1 MEKATKAK
9 LIEEIQNLPDGSTFV
24 FVAAEPAENEN
35 ENAQMITAVG
45 CSLAELG
52 GFLCSALHD
61 AFIEAGIKPRAGF
74 AYADALCKTILR
86 SCADASSEVLK
97 NLPADEREAEL
108 RGMLSELLSDT
119 EEGQTD
125 AEG

>member
-61 AFIEAGIKPRAGF
+61 TFIEAGIRPRAGR
-74 AYADALCKTILR
+74 AYADALCKTVFR
-86 SCADASSEVLK
+86 SCADASAEVLK

-108 RGMLSELLSDT
+108 RGMLLELLNDT

>member
-24 FVAAEPAENEN
+24 FVAAEHAENES
-35 ENAQMITAVG
+35 ETAQMITAVG

-61 AFIEAGIKPRAGF
+61 TFIEAGIRPRAGR
-74 AYADALCKTILR
+74 AYADALCKTVFR
-86 SCADASSEVLK
+86 SCADASAEGLK

-108 RGMLSELLSDT
+108 RGMLQELLSDT

>member
-61 AFIEAGIKPRAGF
+61 TFIEAGIRPRAGR
-74 AYADALCKTILR
+74 AYADALCKTVFR
-86 SCADASSEVLK
+86 SCADASAEVLK

-108 RGMLSELLSDT
+108 RGMLLELLSDT

-125 AEG
+125 AEE

>member
-24 FVAAEPAENEN
+24 FIAAEPDEKED
-35 ENAQMITAVG
+35 AQTITTVG

-52 GFLCSALHD
+52 GFVCSALHD
-61 AFIEAGIKPRAGF
+61 TFIEAGIRPRAGR
-74 AYADALCKTILR
+74 AYADALCKTIFR
-86 SCADASSEVLK
+86 SCADASAEVLK

-108 RGMLSELLSDT
+108 SEMLLELLNDI

>member
-52 GFLCSALHD
+52 GFLCEALRE
-61 AFIEAGIKPRAGF
+61 AFIEAGIRPRAGR
-74 AYADALCKTILR
+74 AYADALCKTVFR
-86 SCADASSEVLK
+86 SCADASAEVLK

-108 RGMLSELLSDT
+108 RGMLQELLSDT

>member
-24 FVAAEPAENEN
+24 FIAAEPAENEN

-61 AFIEAGIKPRAGF
+61 TFIEAGIRPRAGR
-74 AYADALCKTILR
+74 AYADALCKTVFR
-86 SCADASSEVLK
+86 SCADASAEVLK

-108 RGMLSELLSDT
+108 RGMLQELLSDT

>member
-1 MEKATKAK
+1 
-9 LIEEIQNLPDGSTFV
+9 
-24 FVAAEPAENEN
+24 
-35 ENAQMITAVG
+35 MITAVG

-52 GFLCSALHD
+52 GFLCEALRE

-108 RGMLSELLSDT
+108 RGMLSELLNDT

-125 AEG
+125 AEE

>member
-61 AFIEAGIKPRAGF
+61 TFIEAGIRPRAGR
-74 AYADALCKTILR
+74 AYADALCKTVFR
-86 SCADASSEVLK
+86 SCADASAEVLK

-108 RGMLSELLSDT
+108 RGMLQELLSDT

-125 AEG
+125 AEE

>member
-61 AFIEAGIKPRAGF
+61 TFIEAGIRPRAGR

-125 AEG
+125 AEE

>member
-24 FVAAEPAENEN
+24 FVAAEPAEK
-35 ENAQMITAVG
+35 ENAQMITAIG
-45 CSLAELG
+45 CNLADLA
-52 GFLCSALHD
+52 GFICEALRD
-61 AFIEAGIKPRAGF
+61 AFIEAGIKPRAGR
-74 AYADALCKTILR
+74 AYAEALCKTVFR
-86 SCADASSEVLK
+86 SCADASAEVLK

-108 RGMLSELLSDT
+108 SEMLLELLGDT

-125 AEG
+125 AEE

>member
-9 LIEEIQNLPDGSTFV
+9 LIEEIQNLPDGSSFV
-24 FVAAEPAENEN
+24 FVAAEPAEN

-45 CSLAELG
+45 CSLVELG
-52 GFLCSALHD
+52 GFLCEALRE

-86 SCADASSEVLK
+86 SCADASAEVLK
-97 NLPADEREAEL
+97 NLPADERKAEL
-108 RGMLSELLSDT
+108 SEMLLELLGDT

-125 AEG
+125 AEE

>member
-9 LIEEIQNLPDGSTFV
+9 LIEEIQNLPDGSSFV
-24 FVAAEPAENEN
+24 FVAAEPAEN

-52 GFLCSALHD
+52 GFLCEALRE

-119 EEGQTD
+119 KEEQTD

>member
-24 FVAAEPAENEN
+24 FVAAEPDEKEH
-35 ENAQMITAVG
+35 AQTITAIG
-45 CSLAELG
+45 CSLADLG
-52 GFLCSALHD
+52 GFICGALRD
-61 AFIEAGIKPRAGF
+61 AFIEAGIRPRAGR
-74 AYADALCKTILR
+74 AYADALCKTVFR
-86 SCADASSEVLK
+86 SCADASAEVLK

-108 RGMLSELLSDT
+108 RGMLQELLSDT

>member
-61 AFIEAGIKPRAGF
+61 TFIEAGIRPRAGR
-74 AYADALCKTILR
+74 AYADALCKTIFR
-86 SCADASSEVLK
+86 SCADASAEVLK

-108 RGMLSELLSDT
+108 RGMLQELLSDT

>member
-24 FVAAEPAENEN
+24 FVAAEPDEKEK
-35 ENAQMITAVG
+35 ENAQMITAIG
-45 CSLAELG
+45 CSLADLG
-52 GFLCSALHD
+52 GFICGALHD
-61 AFIEAGIKPRAGF
+61 AFIEAGIRPRAGR
-74 AYADALCKTILR
+74 AYADALCKTVFR
-86 SCADASSEVLK
+86 SCADASAEVLK

-108 RGMLSELLSDT
+108 RGMLQELLSDT

>member
-24 FVAAEPAENEN
+24 FVAAEPAEKEN
-35 ENAQMITAVG
+35 VQMITAIG
-45 CSLAELG
+45 CCLAELG
-52 GFLCSALHD
+52 GFLCEALRE

-86 SCADASSEVLK
+86 SCADASAEVLK

-119 EEGQTD
+119 KEEQTD

>member
-24 FVAAEPAENEN
+24 FVAAEPDEK
-35 ENAQMITAVG
+35 ENAQMITAIG
-45 CSLAELG
+45 CSLADLG
-52 GFLCSALHD
+52 GFICGALHD
-61 AFIEAGIKPRAGF
+61 AFIEAGIRPRAGR
-74 AYADALCKTILR
+74 AYADALCKTVFR
-86 SCADASSEVLK
+86 SCADASAEVLK

-108 RGMLSELLSDT
+108 SEMLLELLNDI

-125 AEG
+125 AEE

>member
-24 FVAAEPAENEN
+24 FVAAEPAEK
-35 ENAQMITAVG
+35 ENAQMTTAVG

-52 GFLCSALHD
+52 GFFCSALHD
-61 AFIEAGIKPRAGF
+61 AFIEAGIRPRAGR
-74 AYADALCKTILR
+74 AYADALCKTIFR
-86 SCADASSEVLK
+86 SCADASAEVLK

-108 RGMLSELLSDT
+108 RGMLLELLSDT

>member
-9 LIEEIQNLPDGSTFV
+9 LIEEIQNLPDGSSFV
-24 FVAAEPAENEN
+24 FVAAEPDEK

-45 CSLAELG
+45 CCLAELG
-52 GFLCSALHD
+52 GFICEVLRE
-61 AFIEAGIKPRAGF
+61 AFIEAGIGPRAGY

-86 SCADASSEVLK
+86 SCADASAEVLK
-97 NLPADEREAEL
+97 NLPVNEREAEL

>member
-24 FVAAEPAENEN
+24 FVAAEPAEKEN
-35 ENAQMITAVG
+35 VQMITAIG
-45 CSLAELG
+45 CCLAELG
-52 GFLCSALHD
+52 GFICSALHD

-74 AYADALCKTILR
+74 AYADALCKTLFR
-86 SCADASSEVLK
+86 SCADASAEVLK

-108 RGMLSELLSDT
+108 RGMLQELLSDT

>member
-9 LIEEIQNLPDGSTFV
+9 LIEEIQNLPDGSSFV
-24 FVAAEPAENEN
+24 FVATEPDEK
-35 ENAQMITAVG
+35 ENAQTITAVG
-45 CSLAELG
+45 CSLVALG
-52 GFLCSALHD
+52 GFICSALHD

>member
-1 MEKATKAK
+1 MEKDTKAK

-61 AFIEAGIKPRAGF
+61 TFIEAGIRPRAGR
-74 AYADALCKTILR
+74 AYADALCKTVFR
-86 SCADASSEVLK
+86 SCADASAEVLK

-108 RGMLSELLSDT
+108 RGMLQELLSDT

>member
-9 LIEEIQNLPDGSTFV
+9 LIEEIQNLPDGSSFV
-24 FVAAEPAENEN
+24 FVAAEPAEN

-52 GFLCSALHD
+52 GFLCEALRE

-74 AYADALCKTILR
+74 AYADALCKTIFR
-86 SCADASSEVLK
+86 SCADASAEVLK
-97 NLPADEREAEL
+97 NLPADERKAEL
-108 RGMLSELLSDT
+108 SEMLLELLGDT

-125 AEG
+125 AEE

>member
-61 AFIEAGIKPRAGF
+61 TFIEAGIRPRAGR
-74 AYADALCKTILR
+74 AYADALCKTIFR
-86 SCADASSEVLK
+86 SCADASAEVLK

-108 RGMLSELLSDT
+108 RGMLLELLSDT

>member
-61 AFIEAGIKPRAGF
+61 TFIEAGIRPRAGR
-74 AYADALCKTILR
+74 AYADALCKTVFR
-86 SCADASSEVLK
+86 SCADASAEVLK

-108 RGMLSELLSDT
+108 RGMLLELLSDT

>member
-74 AYADALCKTILR
+74 AYANALCKTILR
-86 SCADASSEVLK
+86 SCADASAEVLK

-108 RGMLSELLSDT
+108 RGMLQELLSDT

>member
-35 ENAQMITAVG
+35 ENAQIITAVG

-61 AFIEAGIKPRAGF
+61 TFIEAGIRPRAGR
-74 AYADALCKTILR
+74 AYADALCKTVFR
-86 SCADASSEVLK
+86 SCADASAEVLK

-108 RGMLSELLSDT
+108 RGMLQELLSDT

>member
-24 FVAAEPAENEN
+24 FVAAEPAEK
-35 ENAQMITAVG
+35 ENAQMTTAVG

-61 AFIEAGIKPRAGF
+61 TFIEAGIKPRAGF

-86 SCADASSEVLK
+86 SCADASAEVLK

-108 RGMLSELLSDT
+108 RGMLQKLLSDT

>member
-9 LIEEIQNLPDGSTFV
+9 LIEEIQNLPDGSSFI
-24 FVAAEPAENEN
+24 FVATEPDEK
-35 ENAQMITAVG
+35 ENAQMITAIG
-45 CSLAELG
+45 CNLADLA
-52 GFLCSALHD
+52 GFICEALHD
-61 AFIEAGIKPRAGF
+61 TFIEAGIRPRAGR
-74 AYADALCKTILR
+74 AYADALCKTIFR
-86 SCADASSEVLK
+86 SCADASAEVLK

-108 RGMLSELLSDT
+108 RGMLLELLNDT

>member
-9 LIEEIQNLPDGSTFV
+9 LIEEIQNLPDGSSFV
-24 FVAAEPAENEN
+24 FVATEPDEK
-35 ENAQMITAVG
+35 ENAQTITAVG
-45 CSLAELG
+45 CSLVALG
-52 GFLCSALHD
+52 GFICSALHD

-74 AYADALCKTILR
+74 AYANALCKTILR

>member
-35 ENAQMITAVG
+35 ENAQMITAIG

-61 AFIEAGIKPRAGF
+61 TFIEAGIRPRAGR
-74 AYADALCKTILR
+74 AYADALCKTVFR
-86 SCADASSEVLK
+86 SCADASAEVLK

-108 RGMLSELLSDT
+108 RGMLLELLSDT
-119 EEGQTD
+119 EEEQTD
-125 AEG
+125 VEG

>member
-1 MEKATKAK
+1 MDKAAKAK
-9 LIEEIQNLPDGSTFV
+9 LIEEIQELPDDSAFV
-24 FVAAEPAENEN
+24 FVATEPDEK
-35 ENAQMITAVG
+35 ENAQTIIAVG

-52 GFLCSALHD
+52 GLFCSALHD
-61 AFIEAGIKPRAGF
+61 AFIEAGIRPRAGR
-74 AYADALCKTILR
+74 AYANALCKTIR
-86 SCADASSEVLK
+86 KTCADASAEVLK

-108 RGMLSELLSDT
+108 RGMLLELLSDT

>member
-1 MEKATKAK
+1 MKKATKAK

-24 FVAAEPAENEN
+24 FVAAEPDEK
-35 ENAQMITAVG
+35 ENAQMTTAIG
-45 CSLAELG
+45 CSLADLA
-52 GFLCSALHD
+52 GFICEALHD
-61 AFIEAGIKPRAGF
+61 AFIEAGIKPRAGR
-74 AYADALCKTILR
+74 AYADALCKTVFR
-86 SCADASSEVLK
+86 SCADASAEVLK

-108 RGMLSELLSDT
+108 RGMLQELLSDT